1 MTNSNTTP
9 AFSTAGITNVGLGV
23 RAMERAI
30 NRNPALPGIVTFTG
44 PSGLGK
50 SFAACYVANRFRGY
64 YVECKSTWTR
74 KAFLLA
80 VLQEMGIQPVGDMT
94 NMMNQ
99 IGEELVLSQRP
110 LIVDEM
116 DYLVEKKMVE
126 VVRDI
131 QMISDAPVLL
141 IGEERMV
148 DKLLKWQRFHNRILE
163 SVLAV
168 EASMSDV
175 QELAKIYARGINIE
189 TALLKRLHK
198 ASNGNVRR
206 ICVNLDSIR
215 EYCVTQ
221 GINEINEER
230 WIKPFFTGASPRRN
244 AA

>member
-1 MTNSNTTP
+1 MTDSTTTP
-9 AFSTAGITNVGLGV
+9 VFSIAGITNVGLGV
-23 RAMERAI
+23 RAMERVI
-30 NRNPALPGIVTFTG
+30 NRNPALHGIVTFTG

-50 SFAACYVANRFRGY
+50 SFTASYLANRFRAF

-94 NMMNQ
+94 NLMNQ

-116 DYLVEKKMVE
+116 DYLVDKKTVE

-131 QMISDAPVLL
+131 HMISEAPILL
-141 IGEERMV
+141 IGEEQMV
-148 DKLLKWQRFHNRILE
+148 NKLMKWERFHNRILE
-163 SVLAV
+163 PVLAV
-168 EASMSDV
+168 EASISDV
-175 QELAKIYARGINIE
+175 QELAKIYARGITID
-189 TALLKRLHK
+189 TALLKKLHQ

-221 GINEINEER
+221 GINKIGSDQWN
-230 WIKPFFTGASPRRN
+230 KPFFTGEPPRRRVS
-244 AA
+244 